1 MAANILTIG
10 SKFNP
15 LSFDEMAKP
24 LIMYKQEADKLEEE
38 MNKYEEQGD
47 VIGSLINPTSD
58 IEANKLYTTFKNNAI
73 SATNDFY
80 NNGLNSN
87 TRKNLLNLKRNYAEN
102 MTKIQAAYAAREA
115 ERKLQTEM
123 RAKDPT
129 MMFSRNAN
137 YESLDSYLTGKQPT
151 SIPVSGD
158 YLYQQGLRAGAAASS
173 RQDISVEAKKELGN
187 TYWRLKTEQGFT
199 DTEAL
204 DYMEKHPMFGT
215 IISTIKAGSNIDKL
229 SPADQEIAS
238 KSIINGF
245 LTGMTDKQDI
255 DFKPVVNVKVNTGT
269 TGTTRSGDS
278 TANFNRFERVSLPLN
293 ANNASTR
300 ELKGKISD
308 AEFAQTLEDVN
319 GIIESPETILQKK
332 ENAKEIEN
340 LRKIE
345 EEWGG
350 IPTLAST
357 DSRWSRGGNP
367 AKLLDS
373 NGNEIP
379 LEDIMGEKFTELS
392 DYGKKVMIGN
402 KTKELLK
409 AAQEYDRLNKKIK
422 TFTKESKRIE
432 ELQDKY
438 GNLIP
443 NDPIESIKTGTQIA
457 QNQSIQDND
466 VITFNTT
473 SESERNNILSN
484 ITNKLRL
491 LTDNDISIDKATGGI
506 FKYNSK
512 NEEYEPIT
520 EDDYNT
526 YLADKDGNIDLSNFT
541 LGFNFKALR
550 NGNGIILTKNDGKE
564 KVSFTWKGTNESNFS
579 RELEI
584 SDKFTR
590 SFDNDTKPINI
601 NDLNNEDLVS
611 VLYSGIPESIKSTG
625 KSLGNGLYGYT
636 FRTNDNDIIKVV
648 YKPSNNEI
656 VQISSMYEEANGNP
670 YSSTLRTSTLM
681 MSALNLLESVTG
693 SISKQK

>member
-1 MAANILTIG
+1 MAANVLTIG

-102 MTKIQAAYAAREA
+102 MTKIQAAYSAREA

-158 YLYQQGLRAGAAASS
+158 YLYQLGLRAGASASS
-173 RQDISVEAKKELGN
+173 RQDISVEAKKALGN
-187 TYWRLKTEQGFT
+187 TYWQLKTDEGFT

-204 DYMEKHPMFGT
+204 NYMENHPMFGT

-255 DFKPVVNVKVNTGT
+255 DFKPVINVKVN

-278 TANFNRFERVSLPLN
+278 TTNFNRFERVSLPSDVD
-293 ANNASTR
+293 NASTR
-300 ELKGKISD
+300 ELKEKISD
-308 AEFAQTLEDVN
+308 VDFAQTLEDVN

-332 ENAKEIEN
+332 ENAEEIEK

-350 IPTLAST
+350 IPTLASA
-357 DSRWSRGGNP
+357 DSRWSRSGSP

-432 ELQDKY
+432 ELQDEY
-438 GNLIP
+438 GTLIP
-443 NDPIESIKTGTQIA
+443 DDPIESIKIGTQIA
-457 QNQSIQDND
+457 QNQSIKDND
-466 VITFNTT
+466 IIVFNTT

-491 LTDNDISIDKATGGI
+491 LTDNDISIEKATGGI

-526 YLADKDGNIDLSNFT
+526 YLAGKDGNIDLSNFT

-550 NGNGIILTKNDGKE
+550 NGNGITLTKNKGKE
-564 KVSFTWKGTNESNFS
+564 NVSFTWKGTNESNFS

-590 SFDNDTKPINI
+590 SFDNGTKPINI

-611 VLYSGIPESIKSTG
+611 VLRSGIPESIKSTG

-636 FRTNDNDIIKVV
+636 LRTNDNDIIKVV
-648 YKPSNNEI
+648 YKPSNNKI

-681 MSALNLLESVTG
+681 VSALNLLESVTG

>member
-1 MAANILTIG
+1 MAANVLTIG

-38 MNKYEEQGD
+38 INKYEEQGD

-129 MMFSRNAN
+129 VMFSRNAN
-137 YESLDSYLTGKQPT
+137 YESLDSYLTGNQPT

-173 RQDISVEAKKELGN
+173 RQDISVEAKKALGN
-187 TYWRLKTEQGFT
+187 TYWQLKTEQGFT

-204 DYMEKHPMFGT
+204 NYMEKHPMFGT

-269 TGTTRSGDS
+269 TGSGNSTT
-278 TANFNRFERVSLPLN
+278 NFNRFERVSLPSN
-293 ANNASTR
+293 VNNASTR

-308 AEFAQTLEDVN
+308 AEFARNLTYVN
-319 GIIESPETILQKK
+319 GIIESPETQVQKGENVEILKQLQ
-332 ENAKEIEN
+332 EIEN
-340 LRKIE
+340 
-345 EEWGG
+345 EWGG
-350 IPTLAST
+350 IPTLTSSDGMAPS
-357 DSRWSRGGNP
+357 S
-367 AKLLDS
+367 AKLIDRE
-373 NGNEIP
+373 GNEIP
-379 LEDIMGEKFTELS
+379 LESLLDESQKNLS
-392 DYGKKVMIGN
+392 DSQKKKLIRS
-402 KTKELLK
+402 KTRELV
-409 AAQEYDRLNKKIK
+409 AAAHKYNRLSPKIK
-422 TFTKESKRIE
+422 AFSRESQRITD
-432 ELQDKY
+432 LQDKY
-438 GNLIP
+438 GTLIP
-443 NDPIESIKTGTQIA
+443 DDPIEGIKIGTQIA
-457 QNQSIQDND
+457 QNQSILDND

-491 LTDNDISIDKATGGI
+491 LTNNDVSIDKATGGI

-512 NEEYEPIT
+512 NGEYEPIT
-520 EDDYNT
+520 EDDYST

-564 KVSFTWKGTNESNFS
+564 NVSFTWKGTNESNFS

-636 FRTNDNDIIKVV
+636 LRTNDNDIIKVV
-648 YKPSNNEI
+648 YKPSTNEI
-656 VQISSMYEEANGNP
+656 VQMSSMYDEASGQAH
-670 YSSTLRTSTLM
+670 SSTLRSSTLM

>member
-1 MAANILTIG
+1 MAANVLTIG

-47 VIGSLINPTSD
+47 VIGSLINPASD

-187 TYWRLKTEQGFT
+187 TYWRLKTEEGFT

-204 DYMEKHPMFGT
+204 DYMENHPMFGT

-255 DFKPVVNVKVNTGT
+255 DFKPVINVKVNTGT
-269 TGTTRSGDS
+269 TGSGNPTT
-278 TANFNRFERVSLPLN
+278 NFNRFERVSLPSN
-293 ANNASTR
+293 VNNASTR

-308 AEFAQTLEDVN
+308 AEFARNLTYVN
-319 GIIESPETILQKK
+319 GIIESPETQVQKGENVEILKQLQ
-332 ENAKEIEN
+332 EIEN
-340 LRKIE
+340 
-345 EEWGG
+345 EWGG
-350 IPTLAST
+350 IPTLTSSDGMAPS
-357 DSRWSRGGNP
+357 S
-367 AKLLDS
+367 AKLIDRE
-373 NGNEIP
+373 GNEIP
-379 LEDIMGEKFTELS
+379 LESLLDESQKNLS
-392 DYGKKVMIGN
+392 DSQKKKLIRS
-402 KTKELLK
+402 KTRELV
-409 AAQEYDRLNKKIK
+409 AAAHKYNRLSPKIK
-422 TFTKESKRIE
+422 AFSRESQRIT

-438 GNLIP
+438 GALIP
-443 NDPIESIKTGTQIA
+443 DDPIESIKIGTQIA

-484 ITNKLRL
+484 LTNKLRL
-491 LTDNDISIDKATGGI
+491 LTDNDISIEKATGGI

-564 KVSFTWKGTNESNFS
+564 NVSFTWKGTNESNFS

-611 VLYSGIPESIKSTG
+611 VLRSGIPESIKSTG

-636 FRTNDNDIIKVV
+636 LRTNDNDIIKVV

>member
-1 MAANILTIG
+1 MAANVLTIG

-187 TYWRLKTEQGFT
+187 TYWRLKTEEGFT

-204 DYMEKHPMFGT
+204 DYMENHPMFGT

-255 DFKPVVNVKVNTGT
+255 DFKPVINVKVNTGT
-269 TGTTRSGDS
+269 TGSGNPTT
-278 TANFNRFERVSLPLN
+278 NFNRFERVSLPSN
-293 ANNASTR
+293 VNNASTR
-300 ELKGKISD
+300 ELKEKISD
-308 AEFAQTLEDVN
+308 VEFAQTLEDVN

-332 ENAKEIEN
+332 ENTEEIER

-350 IPTLAST
+350 IPTLASA
-357 DSRWSRGGNP
+357 DSRWSRSGSP

-379 LEDIMGEKFTELS
+379 LEDIMGEKFMELS

-422 TFTKESKRIE
+422 SFTKESKRIE

-438 GNLIP
+438 GTLIP
-443 NDPIESIKTGTQIA
+443 DDPIESIKTGTQIA

-484 ITNKLRL
+484 LTNKLRL
-491 LTDNDISIDKATGGI
+491 LTDNDISIEKATGGI

-564 KVSFTWKGTNESNFS
+564 NVSFTWKGTNESNFS

-611 VLYSGIPESIKSTG
+611 VLRSGIPESIKSTG

-636 FRTNDNDIIKVV
+636 LRTNDNDIIKVV

>member
-1 MAANILTIG
+1 MAANVLTIG

-38 MNKYEEQGD
+38 INKYEEQGD
-47 VIGSLINPTSD
+47 VIGSLINPISD

-102 MTKIQAAYAAREA
+102 MTKIQAAYSAREA

-129 MMFSRNAN
+129 VMFSRNAN

-173 RQDISVEAKKELGN
+173 RQDISVEAKKALGN
-187 TYWRLKTEQGFT
+187 TYWQLKTEQGFT

-204 DYMEKHPMFGT
+204 NYMEKDPMFGT

-278 TANFNRFERVSLPLN
+278 TTNFNRFERVSLPSDV
-293 ANNASTR
+293 NNASTR

-308 AEFAQTLEDVN
+308 VDFAQTLEDVN

-332 ENAKEIEN
+332 ENAEDIER

-350 IPTLAST
+350 IPTLASNDPKWNRS
-357 DSRWSRGGNP
+357 DSP

-438 GNLIP
+438 GTLIP
-443 NDPIESIKTGTQIA
+443 DDPIESIKIGTQIA
-457 QNQSIQDND
+457 QNQSILDND

-484 ITNKLRL
+484 LTNKLRL
-491 LTDNDISIDKATGGI
+491 LTDNDVSIDKATGGI

-512 NEEYEPIT
+512 NGKYEPIT

-550 NGNGIILTKNDGKE
+550 NGNGITLTKNDGIE
-564 KVSFTWKGTNESNFS
+564 NVSFTWKGTNESNFS

-601 NDLNNEDLVS
+601 NDLSNEDLVS

-636 FRTNDNDIIKVV
+636 LRTNDNDIIKVV

-656 VQISSMYEEANGNP
+656 VQISSMYEEAKGKP

>member
-1 MAANILTIG
+1 MAANVLTIG

-129 MMFSRNAN
+129 VMFSRNAN

-173 RQDISVEAKKELGN
+173 RQDISVEAKKALGN
-187 TYWRLKTEQGFT
+187 TYWQLKTEEGFT

-204 DYMEKHPMFGT
+204 NYMENDPMFGT

-255 DFKPVVNVKVNTGT
+255 DFKPVVNVNVNTGKS
-269 TGTTRSGDS
+269 GSGDS
-278 TANFNRFERVSLPLN
+278 TPIFNRFERVLLPSN
-293 ANNASTR
+293 VNNASTR

-308 AEFAQTLEDVN
+308 VEFAQTLEDVN

-332 ENAKEIEN
+332 ENAEEIEK

-350 IPTLAST
+350 IPTLESA
-357 DSRWSRGGNP
+357 DPRWSRSGSP
-367 AKLLDS
+367 VKLLDS

-402 KTKELLK
+402 KAKELLK

-443 NDPIESIKTGTQIA
+443 DDSIQSIKIGTQIA

-491 LTDNDISIDKATGGI
+491 LTNNDVSIEKATGGI

-512 NEEYEPIT
+512 NGEYEPIT

-564 KVSFTWKGTNESNFS
+564 NVSFTWKGTNESNFS

-590 SFDNDTKPINI
+590 SFDNGTKPINI

-636 FRTNDNDIIKVV
+636 LRTNDNDIIKVV

>member
-1 MAANILTIG
+1 MAANVLTIG

-173 RQDISVEAKKELGN
+173 RQDISVEAKKALGN
-187 TYWRLKTEQGFT
+187 TYWQLKTEQGFT

-204 DYMEKHPMFGT
+204 NYMEKHPMFGT

-229 SPADQEIAS
+229 SPVDQEIAS

-269 TGTTRSGDS
+269 TRSGDS
-278 TANFNRFERVSLPLN
+278 TTNFNRFERVSLPSDV
-293 ANNASTR
+293 NNASTR

-308 AEFAQTLEDVN
+308 VDFAQTLEDVN

-332 ENAKEIEN
+332 ENAEEIEN

-350 IPTLAST
+350 IPTLASA
-357 DSRWSRGGNP
+357 DSRWSKSGNP

-402 KTKELLK
+402 KAKELLK

-438 GNLIP
+438 SALIP
-443 NDPIESIKTGTQIA
+443 DDPIESIKIGTQIE

-491 LTDNDISIDKATGGI
+491 LTNNDTSIDKATGGI

-512 NEEYEPIT
+512 NGKYEPIT
-520 EDDYNT
+520 DDDYST

-564 KVSFTWKGTNESNFS
+564 NVSFTWKGTNESNFS

-636 FRTNDNDIIKVV
+636 LRTNDNDIIKVV

>member
-1 MAANILTIG
+1 MAANVLTIG

-15 LSFDEMAKP
+15 LSFDEIAKP

-47 VIGSLINPTSD
+47 AIGSLINPTSD

-102 MTKIQAAYAAREA
+102 MTKIQAAYSAREA

-187 TYWRLKTEQGFT
+187 TYWQLKTEQGFT

-204 DYMEKHPMFGT
+204 NYMEKHPMFGT

-229 SPADQEIAS
+229 SPVDQEIAS

-278 TANFNRFERVSLPLN
+278 TTNFNRFERVSLPSN
-293 ANNASTR
+293 VDNASTR
-300 ELKGKISD
+300 ELKEKVSD
-308 AEFAQTLEDVN
+308 AEFARNLTYVN
-319 GIIESPETILQKK
+319 GIIESPETQVQKGENVEILKQLQ
-332 ENAKEIEN
+332 EIEN
-340 LRKIE
+340 
-345 EEWGG
+345 EWGG
-350 IPTLAST
+350 IPTLTSSDGMAPQS
-357 DSRWSRGGNP
+357 
-367 AKLLDS
+367 AKLIDRE
-373 NGNEIP
+373 GNEIP
-379 LEDIMGEKFTELS
+379 LESLLDESQKNLS
-392 DYGKKVMIGN
+392 DSQKKKLIKS
-402 KTKELLK
+402 KTRELV
-409 AAQEYDRLNKKIK
+409 AAAHKYNRLSPKIK
-422 TFTKESKRIE
+422 AFSRESQRIT

-438 GNLIP
+438 GALIP
-443 NDPIESIKTGTQIA
+443 DDPIESIKIGTQIA

-491 LTDNDISIDKATGGI
+491 LTNNDISIDKATGGI

-564 KVSFTWKGTNESNFS
+564 NVSFTWKGTNESNFS

-636 FRTNDNDIIKVV
+636 LRTNDNDIIKVV

>member
-1 MAANILTIG
+1 MAANVLTIG

-15 LSFDEMAKP
+15 LSFDEIAKP

-47 VIGSLINPTSD
+47 AIGSLINPTSD

-102 MTKIQAAYAAREA
+102 MTKIQAAYSAREA

-129 MMFSRNAN
+129 IMFSRNAN

-158 YLYQQGLRAGAAASS
+158 YLYQQGLRAGASASS
-173 RQDISVEAKKELGN
+173 RQDISVEAKKALGN
-187 TYWRLKTEQGFT
+187 TYWQLKTDQGFT

-269 TGTTRSGDS
+269 TGSGNS
-278 TANFNRFERVSLPLN
+278 TANFNRFERVSLPSN
-293 ANNASTR
+293 INNASTR

-308 AEFAQTLEDVN
+308 AEFARNLTYVN
-319 GIIESPETILQKK
+319 GIIESPETQVQKGENVEILKQLQ
-332 ENAKEIEN
+332 EIEN
-340 LRKIE
+340 
-345 EEWGG
+345 EWGG
-350 IPTLAST
+350 IPTLTSSDGMAPS
-357 DSRWSRGGNP
+357 S
-367 AKLLDS
+367 AKLIDRE
-373 NGNEIP
+373 GNEIP
-379 LEDIMGEKFTELS
+379 LESLLDESQRNLS
-392 DYGKKVMIGN
+392 DSQKKKLIRS
-402 KTKELLK
+402 KTRELV
-409 AAQEYDRLNKKIK
+409 AAAHKYNRLSPKIK
-422 TFTKESKRIE
+422 AFSRESQRII

-438 GNLIP
+438 GTLIP
-443 NDPIESIKTGTQIA
+443 DDPIESIKIGTQIA

-491 LTDNDISIDKATGGI
+491 LTNNDISIDKATGGI

-564 KVSFTWKGTNESNFS
+564 NVSFTWKGTNESNFS

-636 FRTNDNDIIKVV
+636 LRTNDNDIIKVV

>member
-1 MAANILTIG
+1 MAANVLTIG

-15 LSFDEMAKP
+15 LSFDEIAKP

-173 RQDISVEAKKELGN
+173 RQDISVEAKKALGN
-187 TYWRLKTEQGFT
+187 TYWQLKTEQGFT

-255 DFKPVVNVKVNTGT
+255 DFKPVINVKVNTGT
-269 TGTTRSGDS
+269 TGSGDS
-278 TANFNRFERVSLPLN
+278 TTNFNRFERVSLPSDVD
-293 ANNASTR
+293 NASTK
-300 ELKGKISD
+300 ELKEEVSD
-308 AEFAQTLEDVN
+308 VEFAQTLEDVN

-357 DSRWSRGGNP
+357 DSRWKRGDNP

-443 NDPIESIKTGTQIA
+443 NDPIKSIKTGTQIA

-484 ITNKLRL
+484 IKNKLRL

-526 YLADKDGNIDLSNFT
+526 YLAGKDGKIDLSNFT

-550 NGNGIILTKNDGKE
+550 NGNGITLTTNDGKE
-564 KVSFTWKGTNESNFS
+564 NVSFTWKGTNESNFS

-611 VLYSGIPESIKSTG
+611 VLRSGIPESIKSTG

-636 FRTNDNDIIKVV
+636 LRTNDNDIIKVV

-693 SISKQK
+693 SISK

>member
-1 MAANILTIG
+1 MAANVLTIG

-129 MMFSRNAN
+129 IMFSRNAN

-151 SIPVSGD
+151 SVPVSGD
-158 YLYQQGLRAGAAASS
+158 YLYQQGLRAGASASS
-173 RQDISVEAKKELGN
+173 RQDISVEAKKALGN
-187 TYWRLKTEQGFT
+187 TYWQLKTEEGFT

-204 DYMEKHPMFGT
+204 NYMENDPMFGT

-269 TGTTRSGDS
+269 TGSGDPTS
-278 TANFNRFERVSLPLN
+278 IFNRFERVSLPSDVDD
-293 ANNASTR
+293 ASTR
-300 ELKGKISD
+300 ELKEKISD
-308 AEFAQTLEDVN
+308 VEFAETLEDVN
-319 GIIESPETILQKK
+319 GVIESPETILQKK
-332 ENAKEIEN
+332 ENAREIEN

-350 IPTLAST
+350 IPTLVST
-357 DSRWSRGGNP
+357 DSRWSRNGSP

-379 LEDIMGEKFTELS
+379 LEDIMGEKFTKLS

-409 AAQEYDRLNKKIK
+409 AAQEYDRLNRKIK

-432 ELQDKY
+432 SLQDKY
-438 GNLIP
+438 GTLIP
-443 NDPIESIKTGTQIA
+443 DNPIESIKTGTQIA
-457 QNQSIQDND
+457 QNQSVKDND

-491 LTDNDISIDKATGGI
+491 LTDNDVSIDKATGGI

-512 NEEYEPIT
+512 NGEYEPIT

-564 KVSFTWKGTNESNFS
+564 NVSFTWKGTNESNFS

-601 NDLNNEDLVS
+601 NDLSNEDLVS
-611 VLYSGIPESIKSTG
+611 VLRSGIPESIKSTG

-636 FRTNDNDIIKVV
+636 LRTNDNDIIKVV

-656 VQISSMYEEANGNP
+656 VQISSMYEEANGQP

>member
-1 MAANILTIG
+1 MAANVLTIG

-38 MNKYEEQGD
+38 INKYEEQGD

-102 MTKIQAAYAAREA
+102 MTKIQAAYSAREA

-129 MMFSRNAN
+129 VMFSRNAN

-158 YLYQQGLRAGAAASS
+158 YLYQQGLRAGATASS
-173 RQDISVEAKKELGN
+173 RQDISVEAKKALGN
-187 TYWRLKTEQGFT
+187 TYWQLKTDQGFT

-204 DYMEKHPMFGT
+204 NYMENDPMFGT

-245 LTGMTDKQDI
+245 LTGMTNKQDI
-255 DFKPVVNVKVNTGT
+255 DFKPVINVKVNTGT
-269 TGTTRSGDS
+269 TGSGDP
-278 TANFNRFERVSLPLN
+278 TTNFNRFERVSLPSDVN
-293 ANNASTR
+293 DASTR

-308 AEFAQTLEDVN
+308 VEFAQTLEDVN

-332 ENAKEIEN
+332 ENAEEIEK

-350 IPTLAST
+350 IPTLASNDPKWNRS
-357 DSRWSRGGNP
+357 DSP

-379 LEDIMGEKFTELS
+379 LEDIIGEKFTELS

-438 GNLIP
+438 GTLIP
-443 NDPIESIKTGTQIA
+443 DDPIQSIKIGTQIA
-457 QNQSIQDND
+457 QNQSILDND

-484 ITNKLRL
+484 LTNKLRL
-491 LTDNDISIDKATGGI
+491 LTDNDVSIDKATGGI

-512 NEEYEPIT
+512 NGKYEPIT

-550 NGNGIILTKNDGKE
+550 NGNGIILTKNDGIE
-564 KVSFTWKGTNESNFS
+564 NVSFTWKGTNESNFS

-584 SDKFTR
+584 SDKFTM

-601 NDLNNEDLVS
+601 NDLSNEDLVS
-611 VLYSGIPESIKSTG
+611 VLRSGIPESIKSTG

-636 FRTNDNDIIKVV
+636 LRTNDNDIINVV

-656 VQISSMYEEANGNP
+656 VQISSMYDEASGQAH
-670 YSSTLRTSTLM
+670 SSTLRSSTLM

>member
-1 MAANILTIG
+1 MAANVLTIG

-38 MNKYEEQGD
+38 INKYEEQGD

-102 MTKIQAAYAAREA
+102 MTKIQAAYSAREA

-129 MMFSRNAN
+129 VMFSRNAN

-173 RQDISVEAKKELGN
+173 RQDISVEAKKALGN
-187 TYWRLKTEQGFT
+187 TYWQLKTDQGFT

-204 DYMEKHPMFGT
+204 NYMENDPMFGT

-245 LTGMTDKQDI
+245 LTGMTNKQDI
-255 DFKPVVNVKVNTGT
+255 DFKPVINVKVNTGT
-269 TGTTRSGDS
+269 TGKTGSGD
-278 TANFNRFERVSLPLN
+278 FNRFERVSLPSDVN
-293 ANNASTR
+293 DASTR

-308 AEFAQTLEDVN
+308 VEFAQTLEDVN

-332 ENAKEIEN
+332 ENAEEIER

-350 IPTLAST
+350 IPTLASNDPKWNRS
-357 DSRWSRGGNP
+357 DSP

-443 NDPIESIKTGTQIA
+443 DDPIKGIKIGTQIA
-457 QNQSIQDND
+457 QNQSILDND

-484 ITNKLRL
+484 LTNKLRL
-491 LTDNDISIDKATGGI
+491 LTDNDVSIDKATGGI

-512 NEEYEPIT
+512 NGKYEPIT

-550 NGNGIILTKNDGKE
+550 NGNGIILTKNDGIE
-564 KVSFTWKGTNESNFS
+564 NVSFTWKGTNESNFS

-584 SDKFTR
+584 SDKFTM

-601 NDLNNEDLVS
+601 NDLSNEDLVS
-611 VLYSGIPESIKSTG
+611 VLRSGIPESIKSTG

-636 FRTNDNDIIKVV
+636 LRTNDNDIIKVV

-656 VQISSMYEEANGNP
+656 IQISSMYEEAKGQP

>member
-1 MAANILTIG
+1 MAANVLTIG

-269 TGTTRSGDS
+269 TGSGNPTT
-278 TANFNRFERVSLPLN
+278 NFNRFERVSLPSN
-293 ANNASTR
+293 VNNASTR

-308 AEFAQTLEDVN
+308 VEFAQTLEDVN

-491 LTDNDISIDKATGGI
+491 LTNNDISIEKATGGI

-512 NEEYEPIT
+512 NGEYEPIT

-550 NGNGIILTKNDGKE
+550 NGNGIILTKNNGKE
-564 KVSFTWKGTNESNFS
+564 SVSFTWKGTNESNFS

-636 FRTNDNDIIKVV
+636 LRTNDNDIIKVV

>member
-1 MAANILTIG
+1 MAANVLTIG

-173 RQDISVEAKKELGN
+173 RQDISVEAKKALGN
-187 TYWRLKTEQGFT
+187 TYWQLKTEQGFT

-204 DYMEKHPMFGT
+204 NYMEKHPMFGT

-229 SPADQEIAS
+229 SPVDQEIAS

-269 TGTTRSGDS
+269 TGSSNSTT
-278 TANFNRFERVSLPLN
+278 NFNRFERVSLPSDV
-293 ANNASTR
+293 NNASTR

-308 AEFAQTLEDVN
+308 VDFAQTLEDVN

-332 ENAKEIEN
+332 ENAEEIEN

-350 IPTLAST
+350 IPTLASA
-357 DSRWSRGGNP
+357 DSRWSKSGNP

-402 KTKELLK
+402 KAKELLK

-438 GNLIP
+438 SALIP
-443 NDPIESIKTGTQIA
+443 DDPIESIKIGTQIE

-491 LTDNDISIDKATGGI
+491 LTDNDTSIEKATGGI

-512 NEEYEPIT
+512 NGKYEPIT
-520 EDDYNT
+520 DDDYST

-564 KVSFTWKGTNESNFS
+564 NVSFTWKGTNESNFS

-590 SFDNDTKPINI
+590 SFDNGTKPINI

-611 VLYSGIPESIKSTG
+611 VLYSGIPDSIKSTG

-636 FRTNDNDIIKVV
+636 LRTNDNDIIKVV

>member
-1 MAANILTIG
+1 MAANVLTIG

-38 MNKYEEQGD
+38 INKYEEQGD

-129 MMFSRNAN
+129 VMFSRNAN

-173 RQDISVEAKKELGN
+173 RQDISVEAKKALGN
-187 TYWRLKTEQGFT
+187 TYWQLKTEEGFT

-204 DYMEKHPMFGT
+204 NYMENDPMFGT

-255 DFKPVVNVKVNTGT
+255 NFKPVVNVNVNTGKS
-269 TGTTRSGDS
+269 GSGDS
-278 TANFNRFERVSLPLN
+278 TPIFNRFERVLLPSN
-293 ANNASTR
+293 VNNASTR
-300 ELKGKISD
+300 ELKEKISD
-308 AEFAQTLEDVN
+308 AEFAETLEDVN

-332 ENAKEIEN
+332 ENAEEIEK

-350 IPTLAST
+350 IPTLASN
-357 DSRWSRGGNP
+357 DPKWNRSGSP

-438 GNLIP
+438 GTLIP

-491 LTDNDISIDKATGGI
+491 LTNNDVSIDKATGGI

-512 NEEYEPIT
+512 NGKYEPIT
-520 EDDYNT
+520 EDDYST

-564 KVSFTWKGTNESNFS
+564 NVSFTWKGTNESNFS

-601 NDLNNEDLVS
+601 NDLSNEDLVS

-636 FRTNDNDIIKVV
+636 LRTNDNDIIKVV

>member
-1 MAANILTIG
+1 MAANVLTIG

-38 MNKYEEQGD
+38 INKYEEQGD

-129 MMFSRNAN
+129 VMFSRNAN

-173 RQDISVEAKKELGN
+173 RQDISVEAKKALGN
-187 TYWRLKTEQGFT
+187 TYWQLKTEEGFT

-204 DYMEKHPMFGT
+204 NYMENDPMFGT

-255 DFKPVVNVKVNTGT
+255 DFKPVVNVNVNTGKS
-269 TGTTRSGDS
+269 GSGDS
-278 TANFNRFERVSLPLN
+278 TSIFNRFERVLLPSN
-293 ANNASTR
+293 VNNASTR
-300 ELKGKISD
+300 ELKEKISD
-308 AEFAQTLEDVN
+308 AEFAETLEDVN

-332 ENAKEIEN
+332 ENAEEIEK

-350 IPTLAST
+350 IPTLVST
-357 DSRWSRGGNP
+357 DSRWSRSDSP

-402 KTKELLK
+402 KAKELLK

-432 ELQDKY
+432 SLQNKY
-438 GNLIP
+438 GTLIP
-443 NDPIESIKTGTQIA
+443 DDPIESIKIGTQIA

-491 LTDNDISIDKATGGI
+491 LTNNDVSIDKATGGI

-512 NEEYEPIT
+512 NGEYEPIT
-520 EDDYNT
+520 EDDYST

-564 KVSFTWKGTNESNFS
+564 NVSFTWKGTNESNFS

-601 NDLNNEDLVS
+601 NDLSNEDLVS

-636 FRTNDNDIIKVV
+636 LRTNDNDIIKVV

-656 VQISSMYEEANGNP
+656 VQISSMYEEANGQP

>member
-1 MAANILTIG
+1 MAANVLTIG

-24 LIMYKQEADKLEEE
+24 LIMYKQEADKLGEEI
-38 MNKYEEQGD
+38 NKYEEQGD

-102 MTKIQAAYAAREA
+102 MTKIQAAYSAREA

-129 MMFSRNAN
+129 VMFSRNAD

-173 RQDISVEAKKELGN
+173 RQDISVEAKKALGN
-187 TYWRLKTEQGFT
+187 TYWQLKTEQGFT

-204 DYMEKHPMFGT
+204 NYMEKHPMFGT

-269 TGTTRSGDS
+269 TGSGDF
-278 TANFNRFERVSLPLN
+278 TTNFNRFERVSLPSDV
-293 ANNASTR
+293 NNASTR

-308 AEFAQTLEDVN
+308 AKFARNLTYVN
-319 GIIESPETILQKK
+319 GIIESPETQVQKGENVEILKQLQ
-332 ENAKEIEN
+332 EIEN
-340 LRKIE
+340 
-345 EEWGG
+345 EWGG
-350 IPTLAST
+350 IPTLTSS
-357 DSRWSRGGNP
+357 DGMSPSS
-367 AKLLDS
+367 AKLIDRE
-373 NGNEIP
+373 GNEIP
-379 LEDIMGEKFTELS
+379 LESLLDESQKNLS
-392 DYGKKVMIGN
+392 DSQKKKLIRS
-402 KTKELLK
+402 KTRELV
-409 AAQEYDRLNKKIK
+409 AAAHKYNRLSPKIK
-422 TFTKESKRIE
+422 AFSRESQRITD
-432 ELQDKY
+432 LQDKY
-438 GNLIP
+438 GTLIP
-443 NDPIESIKTGTQIA
+443 DDPIEGIKIGTQIA
-457 QNQSIQDND
+457 QNQSTLDND

-491 LTDNDISIDKATGGI
+491 LTNNDVSIDKATGGI

-512 NEEYEPIT
+512 NGKYEPIT
-520 EDDYNT
+520 EDDYST

-564 KVSFTWKGTNESNFS
+564 NVSFTWKGTNESNFS

-601 NDLNNEDLVS
+601 NDLSNEDLVS

-636 FRTNDNDIIKVV
+636 LRTNDNDIIKVV

-656 VQISSMYEEANGNP
+656 VQISSMYEEAKGQP

>member
-1 MAANILTIG
+1 MAANVLTIG

-38 MNKYEEQGD
+38 INKYEEQGD

-102 MTKIQAAYAAREA
+102 MTKIQAAYSAREA

-129 MMFSRNAN
+129 VMFSRNAN
-137 YESLDSYLTGKQPT
+137 YESLDSYLTGNQPT

-173 RQDISVEAKKELGN
+173 RQDISVEAKKALGN
-187 TYWRLKTEQGFT
+187 TYWQLKTEQGFT

-204 DYMEKHPMFGT
+204 NYMEKHPMFGT

-255 DFKPVVNVKVNTGT
+255 DFKPVVNIKVNTGT
-269 TGTTRSGDS
+269 TGSGNSTT
-278 TANFNRFERVSLPLN
+278 NFNRFERVSLPSDV
-293 ANNASTR
+293 NNASTR

-308 AEFAQTLEDVN
+308 AEFARNLTYVN
-319 GIIESPETILQKK
+319 GIIESPETQVQKGENVEILKQLQ
-332 ENAKEIEN
+332 EIEN
-340 LRKIE
+340 
-345 EEWGG
+345 EWGG
-350 IPTLAST
+350 IPTLTSSDGMAPS
-357 DSRWSRGGNP
+357 S
-367 AKLLDS
+367 AKLIDRE
-373 NGNEIP
+373 GNEIP
-379 LEDIMGEKFTELS
+379 LESLLDESQKNLS
-392 DYGKKVMIGN
+392 DSQKKKLIRS
-402 KTKELLK
+402 KTRELV
-409 AAQEYDRLNKKIK
+409 AAAHKYNRLSPKIK
-422 TFTKESKRIE
+422 AFSRESQRITD
-432 ELQDKY
+432 LQDKY
-438 GNLIP
+438 GTLIP
-443 NDPIESIKTGTQIA
+443 DDPIEGIKIGTQIA
-457 QNQSIQDND
+457 QNQSIKDND

-491 LTDNDISIDKATGGI
+491 LTNNDVSIDKATGGI

-512 NEEYEPIT
+512 NGEYEPIT
-520 EDDYNT
+520 EDDYST

-564 KVSFTWKGTNESNFS
+564 NVSFTWKGTNESNFS

-636 FRTNDNDIIKVV
+636 LRTNDNDIIKVV

>member
-1 MAANILTIG
+1 MAANVLTIG

-123 RAKDPT
+123 RTKDPT
-129 MMFSRNAN
+129 VMFSRNAN

-173 RQDISVEAKKELGN
+173 RQDISVEAKKALGN
-187 TYWRLKTEQGFT
+187 TYWQLKTEQGFT

-204 DYMEKHPMFGT
+204 NYMEKHPMFGT
-215 IISTIKAGSNIDKL
+215 IISTIKSGSNIDKL

-269 TGTTRSGDS
+269 TGSGNPTT
-278 TANFNRFERVSLPLN
+278 NFNRFERVSLPSN

-300 ELKGKISD
+300 ELKEKISD
-308 AEFAQTLEDVN
+308 VDFAQTLEDVN

-350 IPTLAST
+350 IPTLVSA
-357 DSRWSRGGNP
+357 DSRWSRSGSP

-443 NDPIESIKTGTQIA
+443 NDPIESIKIGTQIA

-491 LTDNDISIDKATGGI
+491 LTNNDISIEKATGGI

-564 KVSFTWKGTNESNFS
+564 NVSFTWKGTNESNFS

-590 SFDNDTKPINI
+590 SFDNGTKPINI

-636 FRTNDNDIIKVV
+636 LRTNDNDIIKVV

>member
-1 MAANILTIG
+1 MAANVLTIG

-38 MNKYEEQGD
+38 INKYEEQGD

-129 MMFSRNAN
+129 VMFSRNAN

-173 RQDISVEAKKELGN
+173 RQDISVEAKKALGN
-187 TYWRLKTEQGFT
+187 TYWQLKTEQGFT

-215 IISTIKAGSNIDKL
+215 ILSTIKAGSNIDKL

-255 DFKPVVNVKVNTGT
+255 DFKPVVNVKVNTRT
-269 TGTTRSGDS
+269 TGKTGSGDS
-278 TANFNRFERVSLPLN
+278 TPIFNRFERVLLPSN
-293 ANNASTR
+293 VNNASTR

-308 AEFAQTLEDVN
+308 VDFAQTLEDVN

-332 ENAKEIEN
+332 ENAEEIEK

-350 IPTLAST
+350 IPTLEST
-357 DSRWSRGGNP
+357 DSRWSRSGSP

-402 KTKELLK
+402 KAKELLK

-457 QNQSIQDND
+457 QNQSILDND

-491 LTDNDISIDKATGGI
+491 LTNNDISIDKATGGI

-512 NEEYEPIT
+512 NGKYEPIT
-520 EDDYNT
+520 EDDYST

-564 KVSFTWKGTNESNFS
+564 NVSFTWKGTNESNFS

-636 FRTNDNDIIKVV
+636 LRTNDNDIIKVV

-656 VQISSMYEEANGNP
+656 VQISSMYDEANGKP

>member
-1 MAANILTIG
+1 MAANVLTIG

-102 MTKIQAAYAAREA
+102 MTKIQAAYSAREA

-129 MMFSRNAN
+129 VMFSRNAN
-137 YESLDSYLTGKQPT
+137 YESLDSYLTGNQPT

-173 RQDISVEAKKELGN
+173 RQDISVEAKKALGN
-187 TYWRLKTEQGFT
+187 TYWQLKTEQGFT

-204 DYMEKHPMFGT
+204 NYMEKHPMFGT

-269 TGTTRSGDS
+269 TGSGNSTT
-278 TANFNRFERVSLPLN
+278 NFNRFERVSLPSDV
-293 ANNASTR
+293 NNASTR

-308 AEFAQTLEDVN
+308 AEFARNLTYVN
-319 GIIESPETILQKK
+319 GIIESPETQAQKGENVEILKQLQ
-332 ENAKEIEN
+332 EIEN
-340 LRKIE
+340 
-345 EEWGG
+345 EWGG
-350 IPTLAST
+350 IPTLTSSDGMAPS
-357 DSRWSRGGNP
+357 S
-367 AKLLDS
+367 AKLIDRE
-373 NGNEIP
+373 GNEIP
-379 LEDIMGEKFTELS
+379 LESLLDESQKNLS
-392 DYGKKVMIGN
+392 DSQKKKLIRS
-402 KTKELLK
+402 KTRELV
-409 AAQEYDRLNKKIK
+409 AAAHKYNRLSPKIK
-422 TFTKESKRIE
+422 AFSRESQRITD
-432 ELQDKY
+432 LQDKY
-438 GNLIP
+438 GTLIP
-443 NDPIESIKTGTQIA
+443 DDPIEGIKIGTQIA
-457 QNQSIQDND
+457 QNQSIKDND

-491 LTDNDISIDKATGGI
+491 LTNNDVSIDKATGGI

-512 NEEYEPIT
+512 NGEYEPIT
-520 EDDYNT
+520 EDDYST

-564 KVSFTWKGTNESNFS
+564 NVSFTWKGTNESNFS

-636 FRTNDNDIIKVV
+636 LRTNDNDIIKVV

>member
-1 MAANILTIG
+1 MAANVLTIG

-38 MNKYEEQGD
+38 INKYEEQGD

-102 MTKIQAAYAAREA
+102 MTKIQAAYSAREA

-129 MMFSRNAN
+129 VMFSRNAN
-137 YESLDSYLTGKQPT
+137 YESLDSYLTGNQPT

-173 RQDISVEAKKELGN
+173 RQDISVEAKKALGN
-187 TYWRLKTEQGFT
+187 TYWQLKTEQGFT

-204 DYMEKHPMFGT
+204 NYMEKHPMFGT

-269 TGTTRSGDS
+269 TGSGNSTT
-278 TANFNRFERVSLPLN
+278 NFNRFERVSLPSDV
-293 ANNASTR
+293 NNASTR

-308 AEFAQTLEDVN
+308 AEFARNLTYVN
-319 GIIESPETILQKK
+319 GIIESPETQVQKGENVEILKQLQ
-332 ENAKEIEN
+332 EIEN
-340 LRKIE
+340 
-345 EEWGG
+345 EWGG
-350 IPTLAST
+350 IPTLTSSDGMAPS
-357 DSRWSRGGNP
+357 S
-367 AKLLDS
+367 AKLIDRE
-373 NGNEIP
+373 GNEIP
-379 LEDIMGEKFTELS
+379 LESLLDESQKNLS
-392 DYGKKVMIGN
+392 DSQKKKLIRS
-402 KTKELLK
+402 KTRELV
-409 AAQEYDRLNKKIK
+409 AAAHKYNRLSPKIK
-422 TFTKESKRIE
+422 AFSRESQRITD
-432 ELQDKY
+432 LQDKY
-438 GNLIP
+438 GTLIP
-443 NDPIESIKTGTQIA
+443 DDPIEGIKIGTQIA
-457 QNQSIQDND
+457 QNQSIKDND

-491 LTDNDISIDKATGGI
+491 LTNNDVSIDKATGGI

-512 NEEYEPIT
+512 NGEYEPIT
-520 EDDYNT
+520 EDDYST

-564 KVSFTWKGTNESNFS
+564 NVSFTWKGTNESNFS

-636 FRTNDNDIIKVV
+636 LRTNDNDIIKVV

>member
-1 MAANILTIG
+1 MAANVLTIG

-38 MNKYEEQGD
+38 INKYEEQGD

-58 IEANKLYTTFKNNAI
+58 IEANKLYTTFKNNVI

-102 MTKIQAAYAAREA
+102 MTKIQAAYSAREA

-129 MMFSRNAN
+129 VMFSRNAN

-158 YLYQQGLRAGAAASS
+158 YLYQQGLRAGASTSS
-173 RQDISVEAKKELGN
+173 RQDISVEAKKALGN
-187 TYWRLKTEQGFT
+187 TYWQLKTDQGFT

-204 DYMEKHPMFGT
+204 NYMEKDPMFGT

-245 LTGMTDKQDI
+245 LTGMTNKQDI
-255 DFKPVVNVKVNTGT
+255 DFKPVINVKVNTGT
-269 TGTTRSGDS
+269 TGKTGSGD
-278 TANFNRFERVSLPLN
+278 FNRFERVSLPSDVN
-293 ANNASTR
+293 DASTK
-300 ELKGKISD
+300 ELKEKISD
-308 AEFAQTLEDVN
+308 VEFAQTLEDVN
-319 GIIESPETILQKK
+319 GIIESPETQVQKGENVEILKQLQ
-332 ENAKEIEN
+332 EIEN
-340 LRKIE
+340 
-345 EEWGG
+345 EWGG
-350 IPTLAST
+350 IPTLTSSDGMAPS
-357 DSRWSRGGNP
+357 S
-367 AKLLDS
+367 AKLIDRE
-373 NGNEIP
+373 GNEIP
-379 LEDIMGEKFTELS
+379 LESLLDESQKNLS
-392 DYGKKVMIGN
+392 DSQKKKLIRS
-402 KTKELLK
+402 KTRELV
-409 AAQEYDRLNKKIK
+409 AAAHKYNRLSPKIK
-422 TFTKESKRIE
+422 AFSRESQRITD
-432 ELQDKY
+432 LQDKY
-438 GNLIP
+438 GTLIP
-443 NDPIESIKTGTQIA
+443 DDPIEGIKIGTQIA
-457 QNQSIQDND
+457 QNQSILDND

-491 LTDNDISIDKATGGI
+491 LTNNDVSIDKATGGI

-512 NEEYEPIT
+512 NGKYEPIT

-550 NGNGIILTKNDGKE
+550 NGNGITLTKNDGIE
-564 KVSFTWKGTNESNFS
+564 NVSFTWKGTNESNFS

-601 NDLNNEDLVS
+601 NDLSNEDLVS
-611 VLYSGIPESIKSTG
+611 VLRSGIPESIKSTG

-636 FRTNDNDIIKVV
+636 LRTNDNDIIKVV
-648 YKPSNNEI
+648 YKPSTNKI
-656 VQISSMYEEANGNP
+656 VQMSSMYDEASGQAH
-670 YSSTLRTSTLM
+670 SSTLRSSTLM

>member
-1 MAANILTIG
+1 MAANVLTIG

-15 LSFDEMAKP
+15 LAFDEMAKP

-102 MTKIQAAYAAREA
+102 MTKIQAAYSAREA

-129 MMFSRNAN
+129 IMFSRNAN

-173 RQDISVEAKKELGN
+173 RQDISVEAKKALGN
-187 TYWRLKTEQGFT
+187 TYWQLKTEEGFT

-204 DYMEKHPMFGT
+204 NYMENDPMFGT

-269 TGTTRSGDS
+269 TGSGNSTT
-278 TANFNRFERVSLPLN
+278 NFNRFERVSLPSN
-293 ANNASTR
+293 VNNASTR
-300 ELKGKISD
+300 ELKEKISD
-308 AEFAQTLEDVN
+308 AEFAETLEDVN
-319 GIIESPETILQKK
+319 GVIESPETTLQKK
-332 ENAKEIEN
+332 ENAREIEK

-350 IPTLAST
+350 IPTLVST
-357 DSRWSRGGNP
+357 DSRWSRSGSP

-379 LEDIMGEKFTELS
+379 LEDIMGEKFTKLS

-402 KTKELLK
+402 KAKELLK

-432 ELQDKY
+432 SLQDKY
-438 GNLIP
+438 GTLIP
-443 NDPIESIKTGTQIA
+443 DNPIESIKIGTQIA

-512 NEEYEPIT
+512 NGEYEPIT
-520 EDDYNT
+520 EDDYST

-550 NGNGIILTKNDGKE
+550 NGNGIILTKNKGKE
-564 KVSFTWKGTNESNFS
+564 NISFTWKGTNESNFS

-601 NDLNNEDLVS
+601 NDLSNEDLVS
-611 VLYSGIPESIKSTG
+611 VLRSGIPESIKSTG

-636 FRTNDNDIIKVV
+636 LRTNDNDIIKVV

-656 VQISSMYEEANGNP
+656 VQISSMYEEAKGNP

>member
-1 MAANILTIG
+1 MAANVLTIG

-15 LSFDEMAKP
+15 LSFDEMTKP

-129 MMFSRNAN
+129 IMFSRNAN

-173 RQDISVEAKKELGN
+173 RQDISVEAKKALGN
-187 TYWRLKTEQGFT
+187 TYWQLKTDPGFT

-204 DYMEKHPMFGT
+204 NYMEKDPMFGT

-245 LTGMTDKQDI
+245 LTGMTNKQDI
-255 DFKPVVNVKVNTGT
+255 DFKPVINVKVNTGT
-269 TGTTRSGDS
+269 TGSGDS
-278 TANFNRFERVSLPLN
+278 TTNFNRFERVSLPSDVN
-293 ANNASTR
+293 DASTR

-308 AEFAQTLEDVN
+308 VEFAQTLEDVN

-332 ENAKEIEN
+332 ENAEEIER

-350 IPTLAST
+350 IPTLASNDPKWNRS
-357 DSRWSRGGNP
+357 DSP

-379 LEDIMGEKFTELS
+379 LEDIIGEKFTELS

-438 GNLIP
+438 GTLIP
-443 NDPIESIKTGTQIA
+443 DDPIEGIKIGTQIA
-457 QNQSIQDND
+457 QNQSILDND

-484 ITNKLRL
+484 LTNKLRL
-491 LTDNDISIDKATGGI
+491 LTDNDVSIDKATGGI

-512 NEEYEPIT
+512 NGKYEPIT

-550 NGNGIILTKNDGKE
+550 NGNGIILTKNDGIE
-564 KVSFTWKGTNESNFS
+564 NVSFTWKGTNESNFS

-584 SDKFTR
+584 SDKFTM

-601 NDLNNEDLVS
+601 NDLSNEDLVS
-611 VLYSGIPESIKSTG
+611 VLRSGIPESIKSTG

-636 FRTNDNDIIKVV
+636 LRTNDNDIIKVV
-648 YKPSNNEI
+648 YKPSTNKI
-656 VQISSMYEEANGNP
+656 VQMSSMYDEASGQAH
-670 YSSTLRTSTLM
+670 SSTLRSSTLM

>member
-1 MAANILTIG
+1 MAANVLTIG

-38 MNKYEEQGD
+38 INKYEEQGD

-102 MTKIQAAYAAREA
+102 MTKIQAAYSAREA

-129 MMFSRNAN
+129 VMFSRNAN

-173 RQDISVEAKKELGN
+173 RQDISVEAKKALGN
-187 TYWRLKTEQGFT
+187 TYWQLKTEQGFT

-204 DYMEKHPMFGT
+204 NYMEKHPMFGT

-255 DFKPVVNVKVNTGT
+255 DFKPVINVKVNTGT
-269 TGTTRSGDS
+269 TGSGDF
-278 TANFNRFERVSLPLN
+278 TTNFNRFERVSLPSDVN
-293 ANNASTR
+293 DASTR

-308 AEFAQTLEDVN
+308 VEFAQTLEDVN

-332 ENAKEIEN
+332 ENAEEIER
-340 LRKIE
+340 LRKIK

-350 IPTLAST
+350 IPTLASNDPKWNRS
-357 DSRWSRGGNP
+357 DSP

-379 LEDIMGEKFTELS
+379 LEDIIGEKFTELS

-438 GNLIP
+438 DTLIP
-443 NDPIESIKTGTQIA
+443 DDPIEGIKIGTQIA
-457 QNQSIQDND
+457 QNQSILDND

-484 ITNKLRL
+484 LTNKLRL
-491 LTDNDISIDKATGGI
+491 LTDNDVSIDKATGGI

-512 NEEYEPIT
+512 NGKYEPIT

-564 KVSFTWKGTNESNFS
+564 NVSFTWKGTNESNFS

-601 NDLNNEDLVS
+601 NDLSNEDLVS

-636 FRTNDNDIIKVV
+636 LRTNDNDIIKVV
-648 YKPSNNEI
+648 YKPSTNEI
-656 VQISSMYEEANGNP
+656 VQMSSMYDEASGQAH
-670 YSSTLRTSTLM
+670 SSTLRSSTLM

>member
-1 MAANILTIG
+1 MAANVLTIG

-173 RQDISVEAKKELGN
+173 RQDISVEAKKALGN
-187 TYWRLKTEQGFT
+187 TYWQLKTEQGFT

-204 DYMEKHPMFGT
+204 NYMEKHPMFGT

-229 SPADQEIAS
+229 SPVDQEIAS

-255 DFKPVVNVKVNTGT
+255 DFKPVINVKVN

-278 TANFNRFERVSLPLN
+278 TTNFNRFERVSLPSDV
-293 ANNASTR
+293 NNASTR

-308 AEFAQTLEDVN
+308 VDFAQTLEDVN

-332 ENAKEIEN
+332 ENAEEIEN

-350 IPTLAST
+350 IPTLASA
-357 DSRWSRGGNP
+357 DSRWSKSGNP

-402 KTKELLK
+402 KAKELLK

-438 GNLIP
+438 SALIP
-443 NDPIESIKTGTQIA
+443 DDPIESIKIGTQIE

-491 LTDNDISIDKATGGI
+491 LTDNDTSIEKATGGI

-512 NEEYEPIT
+512 NGKYEPIT
-520 EDDYNT
+520 DDDYST

-564 KVSFTWKGTNESNFS
+564 NVSFTWKGTNESNFS

-636 FRTNDNDIIKVV
+636 LRTNDNDIIKVV

>member
-1 MAANILTIG
+1 MAANVLTIG

-15 LSFDEMAKP
+15 LSFDEIAKP

-102 MTKIQAAYAAREA
+102 ITKIQAAYSAREA

-129 MMFSRNAN
+129 VMFSRNAN

-187 TYWRLKTEQGFT
+187 TYWRLKTDQGFT

-204 DYMEKHPMFGT
+204 DYMEKDPMFGT

-255 DFKPVVNVKVNTGT
+255 DFKPVINVKVNTGT
-269 TGTTRSGDS
+269 TGSGNPTT
-278 TANFNRFERVSLPLN
+278 NFNRFERVSLPSN
-293 ANNASTR
+293 VDNASTR

-308 AEFAQTLEDVN
+308 VEFAQTLEDVN

-350 IPTLAST
+350 IPTLVSA
-357 DSRWSRGGNP
+357 DSRWSRSGNP

-484 ITNKLRL
+484 LTNKLRL
-491 LTDNDISIDKATGGI
+491 LTDNDISIEKATGGI

-564 KVSFTWKGTNESNFS
+564 NVSFTWKGTNESNFS

-636 FRTNDNDIIKVV
+636 LRTNDNDIIKVV

>member
-1 MAANILTIG
+1 MAANVLTIG

-38 MNKYEEQGD
+38 INKYEEQGD

-102 MTKIQAAYAAREA
+102 MTKIQAAYSAREA

-129 MMFSRNAN
+129 MMFSRDAN

-173 RQDISVEAKKELGN
+173 RQDISVEAKKALGN
-187 TYWRLKTEQGFT
+187 TYWQLKTEQRFT

-204 DYMEKHPMFGT
+204 NYMEKDPMFGT

-245 LTGMTDKQDI
+245 LTGMTGKQDI

-269 TGTTRSGDS
+269 TGKTGSGD
-278 TANFNRFERVSLPLN
+278 FNRFERVSLPSDVN
-293 ANNASTR
+293 DASTR

-308 AEFAQTLEDVN
+308 VEFAQTLEDVN

-332 ENAKEIEN
+332 ENAEEIER

-350 IPTLAST
+350 IPTLASNDPKWNRS
-357 DSRWSRGGNP
+357 DSP

-443 NDPIESIKTGTQIA
+443 DDPIKGIKIGTQIA
-457 QNQSIQDND
+457 QNQSILDND

-484 ITNKLRL
+484 LTNKLRL
-491 LTDNDISIDKATGGI
+491 LTDNDVSIDKATGGI

-512 NEEYEPIT
+512 NGKYEPIT

-564 KVSFTWKGTNESNFS
+564 NVSFTWKGTNESNFS

-601 NDLNNEDLVS
+601 NDLSNEDLVS
-611 VLYSGIPESIKSTG
+611 VLRSGIPESIKSTG

-636 FRTNDNDIIKVV
+636 LRTNDNDIIKVV
-648 YKPSNNEI
+648 YKQSTNKI
-656 VQISSMYEEANGNP
+656 IKMSSMYAEASRQAH
-670 YSSTLRTSTLM
+670 SSRLRSSTLM

>member
-1 MAANILTIG
+1 MAANVLTIG

-47 VIGSLINPTSD
+47 VIGSLINPISD

-102 MTKIQAAYAAREA
+102 MTKIQAAYSAREA

-129 MMFSRNAN
+129 VMFSRNAN

-158 YLYQQGLRAGAAASS
+158 YLYQQGLRAGVAASS
-173 RQDISVEAKKELGN
+173 RQDISVEAKKALGN
-187 TYWRLKTEQGFT
+187 TYWQLKTEQGFT

-204 DYMEKHPMFGT
+204 NYMEKHPMFGT

-255 DFKPVVNVKVNTGT
+255 DFKPVINVKVNTGT
-269 TGTTRSGDS
+269 TGSGNSTT
-278 TANFNRFERVSLPLN
+278 NFNRFERVSLPSDV
-293 ANNASTR
+293 NNASTR

-308 AEFAQTLEDVN
+308 AEFARNLTYVN
-319 GIIESPETILQKK
+319 GIIESPETQVQKGENVEILKQLQ
-332 ENAKEIEN
+332 EIEN
-340 LRKIE
+340 
-345 EEWGG
+345 EWGG
-350 IPTLAST
+350 IPTLTSSDGMAPS
-357 DSRWSRGGNP
+357 S
-367 AKLLDS
+367 AKLIDRE
-373 NGNEIP
+373 GNEIP
-379 LEDIMGEKFTELS
+379 LESLLDESQKDLS
-392 DYGKKVMIGN
+392 DSQKKKLIRS
-402 KTKELLK
+402 KTRELV
-409 AAQEYDRLNKKIK
+409 AAAHKYNRLSPKIK
-422 TFTKESKRIE
+422 AFSRESQRITD
-432 ELQDKY
+432 LQDKY
-438 GNLIP
+438 GTLIP
-443 NDPIESIKTGTQIA
+443 DDPIEGIKIGTQIA
-457 QNQSIQDND
+457 QNQSILDND

-491 LTDNDISIDKATGGI
+491 LTNNDVSIDKATGGI

-512 NEEYEPIT
+512 NGKYEPIT
-520 EDDYNT
+520 EDDYST

-564 KVSFTWKGTNESNFS
+564 NVSFTWKGTNESNFS

-636 FRTNDNDIIKVV
+636 LRTNDNDIIKVV
-648 YKPSNNEI
+648 YKPSTNEI
-656 VQISSMYEEANGNP
+656 VQMSSMYDEASGQAH
-670 YSSTLRTSTLM
+670 SSTLRSSTLM

>member
-1 MAANILTIG
+1 MAANVLTIG

-173 RQDISVEAKKELGN
+173 RQDISVEAKKALGN
-187 TYWRLKTEQGFT
+187 TYWQLKTEQGFT

-204 DYMEKHPMFGT
+204 NYMEKHPLFGT

-229 SPADQEIAS
+229 SPVDQDIAS

-269 TGTTRSGDS
+269 TRSGDS
-278 TANFNRFERVSLPLN
+278 TTNFNRFERVSLPSDV
-293 ANNASTR
+293 NNASTR
-300 ELKGKISD
+300 ELKEKISD
-308 AEFAQTLEDVN
+308 VDFAQTLEDVN

-332 ENAKEIEN
+332 ENAEEIEN

-350 IPTLAST
+350 IPTLASA
-357 DSRWSRGGNP
+357 DSRWSKSGNP

-402 KTKELLK
+402 KAKELLK

-438 GNLIP
+438 SALIP
-443 NDPIESIKTGTQIA
+443 DDPIESIKIGTQIE

-491 LTDNDISIDKATGGI
+491 LTDNDTSIDKATGGI

-512 NEEYEPIT
+512 NGKYEPIT
-520 EDDYNT
+520 DDDYST

-564 KVSFTWKGTNESNFS
+564 NVSFTWKGTNESNFS

-590 SFDNDTKPINI
+590 SFDNGTKPINI

-636 FRTNDNDIIKVV
+636 LRTNDNDIIKVV

>member
-1 MAANILTIG
+1 MAANVLTIG

-129 MMFSRNAN
+129 VMFSRNAN

-173 RQDISVEAKKELGN
+173 RQDISVEAKKALGN
-187 TYWRLKTEQGFT
+187 TYWQLKTEEGFT

-204 DYMEKHPMFGT
+204 NYMENDPMFGT

-255 DFKPVVNVKVNTGT
+255 DFKPVINVKVNTGT
-269 TGTTRSGDS
+269 TGSGNPTT
-278 TANFNRFERVSLPLN
+278 NFNRFERVSLPSDVD
-293 ANNASTR
+293 NASTR
-300 ELKGKISD
+300 ELEGKISD
-308 AEFAQTLEDVN
+308 VEFAQTLEDVN

-332 ENAKEIEN
+332 ENAEEIEK

-350 IPTLAST
+350 IPTLESV
-357 DSRWSRGGNP
+357 DPRWSRSGSP

-409 AAQEYDRLNKKIK
+409 AAQEYDRLNKKVK

-438 GNLIP
+438 GTLIP
-443 NDPIESIKTGTQIA
+443 NDPIKGIKIGTQIA
-457 QNQSIQDND
+457 QNQSILDND

-491 LTDNDISIDKATGGI
+491 LTDNDVSIDKATGGI

-512 NEEYEPIT
+512 NGEYEPIT

-541 LGFNFKALR
+541 LGFNFKSLR

-564 KVSFTWKGTNESNFS
+564 SVSFTWKGTNESNFS

-601 NDLNNEDLVS
+601 NDLSNEDLVS

-636 FRTNDNDIIKVV
+636 LRTNDNDIIKVV

-656 VQISSMYEEANGNP
+656 VQISSMYEEANGQP

>member
-1 MAANILTIG
+1 MAANVLTIG

-38 MNKYEEQGD
+38 INKYEEQGD

-129 MMFSRNAN
+129 VMFSRNAN
-137 YESLDSYLTGKQPT
+137 YESLDSYLTGNQPT

-173 RQDISVEAKKELGN
+173 RQDISVEAKKALGN
-187 TYWRLKTEQGFT
+187 TYWQLKTEQGFT

-204 DYMEKHPMFGT
+204 NYMEKHPMFGT

-269 TGTTRSGDS
+269 TGSGNSTT
-278 TANFNRFERVSLPLN
+278 NFNRFERVSLPSN
-293 ANNASTR
+293 VNNASTR

-308 AEFAQTLEDVN
+308 AEFARNLTYVN
-319 GIIESPETILQKK
+319 GIIESPETQVQKGENVEILKQLQ
-332 ENAKEIEN
+332 EIEN
-340 LRKIE
+340 
-345 EEWGG
+345 EWGG
-350 IPTLAST
+350 IPTLTSSDGMAPS
-357 DSRWSRGGNP
+357 S
-367 AKLLDS
+367 AKLIDRE
-373 NGNEIP
+373 GNEIP
-379 LEDIMGEKFTELS
+379 LESLLDESQKNLS
-392 DYGKKVMIGN
+392 DSQKKKLIRS
-402 KTKELLK
+402 KTRELV
-409 AAQEYDRLNKKIK
+409 AAAHKYNRLSPKIK
-422 TFTKESKRIE
+422 AFSRESQRITD
-432 ELQDKY
+432 LQDKY
-438 GNLIP
+438 GTLIP
-443 NDPIESIKTGTQIA
+443 DDPIEGIKIGTQIA
-457 QNQSIQDND
+457 QNQSILDND

-491 LTDNDISIDKATGGI
+491 LTNNDVSIDKATGGI

-512 NEEYEPIT
+512 NGEYEPIT
-520 EDDYNT
+520 EDDYST

-564 KVSFTWKGTNESNFS
+564 NVSFTWKGTNESNFS

-601 NDLNNEDLVS
+601 NDLSNEDLVS

-636 FRTNDNDIIKVV
+636 LRTNDNDIIKVV
-648 YKPSNNEI
+648 YKPSTNEI
-656 VQISSMYEEANGNP
+656 VQMSSMYDEASGQAH
-670 YSSTLRTSTLM
+670 SSTLRSSTLM

>member
-1 MAANILTIG
+1 MAANVLTIG

-38 MNKYEEQGD
+38 INKYEEQGD

-102 MTKIQAAYAAREA
+102 MTKIQAAYSAREA

-129 MMFSRNAN
+129 VMFSRNAN

-158 YLYQQGLRAGAAASS
+158 YLYQQGLRAGASTSS
-173 RQDISVEAKKELGN
+173 RQDISVEAKKALGN
-187 TYWRLKTEQGFT
+187 TYWQLKTDQGFT

-204 DYMEKHPMFGT
+204 NYMEKDPMFGT

-245 LTGMTDKQDI
+245 LTGMTNKQDI
-255 DFKPVVNVKVNTGT
+255 DFKPVINVKVNTGT
-269 TGTTRSGDS
+269 TGKTGSGD
-278 TANFNRFERVSLPLN
+278 FNRFERVSLPSDVN
-293 ANNASTR
+293 DASTR
-300 ELKGKISD
+300 ELKEKISD
-308 AEFAQTLEDVN
+308 DEFARNLTYVN
-319 GIIESPETILQKK
+319 GIIESPETQVQKGENVEILKQLQ
-332 ENAKEIEN
+332 EIEN
-340 LRKIE
+340 
-345 EEWGG
+345 EWGG
-350 IPTLAST
+350 IPTLTSSDGMAPS
-357 DSRWSRGGNP
+357 S
-367 AKLLDS
+367 AKLIDRE
-373 NGNEIP
+373 GNEIP
-379 LEDIMGEKFTELS
+379 LESLLDESQKNLS
-392 DYGKKVMIGN
+392 DSQKKKLIRS
-402 KTKELLK
+402 KTRELV
-409 AAQEYDRLNKKIK
+409 AAAHKYNRLSPKIK
-422 TFTKESKRIE
+422 AFSRESQRITD
-432 ELQDKY
+432 LQDKY
-438 GNLIP
+438 GTLIP
-443 NDPIESIKTGTQIA
+443 DDPIEGIKIGTQIA
-457 QNQSIQDND
+457 QNQSILDND

-491 LTDNDISIDKATGGI
+491 LTNNDVSIDKATGGI

-512 NEEYEPIT
+512 NGKYEPIT

-550 NGNGIILTKNDGKE
+550 NGNGITLTKNDGIE
-564 KVSFTWKGTNESNFS
+564 NVSFTWKGTNESNFS

-601 NDLNNEDLVS
+601 NDLSNEDLVS
-611 VLYSGIPESIKSTG
+611 VLRSGIPESIKSTG

-636 FRTNDNDIIKVV
+636 LRTNDNDIIKVV
-648 YKPSNNEI
+648 YKPSTNKI
-656 VQISSMYEEANGNP
+656 VQMSSMYDEASGQAH
-670 YSSTLRTSTLM
+670 SSTLRSSTLM

>member
-1 MAANILTIG
+1 MAANVLTIG

-173 RQDISVEAKKELGN
+173 RQDISVEAKKALGN
-187 TYWRLKTEQGFT
+187 TYWQLKTEQGFT

-204 DYMEKHPMFGT
+204 NYMEKHPMFGT

-255 DFKPVVNVKVNTGT
+255 DFKPVINVKVNTGT
-269 TGTTRSGDS
+269 TGSGNSTT
-278 TANFNRFERVSLPLN
+278 NFNRFERVSLPSDV
-293 ANNASTR
+293 NNASTR

-308 AEFAQTLEDVN
+308 AEFARNLTYVN
-319 GIIESPETILQKK
+319 GIIESPETQVQKGENVEILKQLQ
-332 ENAKEIEN
+332 EIEN
-340 LRKIE
+340 
-345 EEWGG
+345 EWGG
-350 IPTLAST
+350 IPTLTSSDGMAPS
-357 DSRWSRGGNP
+357 S
-367 AKLLDS
+367 AKLIDRE
-373 NGNEIP
+373 GNEIP
-379 LEDIMGEKFTELS
+379 LESLLDESQKDLS
-392 DYGKKVMIGN
+392 DSQKKKLIRS
-402 KTKELLK
+402 KTRELV
-409 AAQEYDRLNKKIK
+409 AAAHKYNRLSPKIK
-422 TFTKESKRIE
+422 AFSRESQRITD
-432 ELQDKY
+432 LQDKY
-438 GNLIP
+438 GTLIP
-443 NDPIESIKTGTQIA
+443 DDPIEGIKIGTQIA
-457 QNQSIQDND
+457 QNQSILDND

-491 LTDNDISIDKATGGI
+491 LTNNDVSIDKATGGI

-512 NEEYEPIT
+512 NGKYEPIT
-520 EDDYNT
+520 EDDYST

-564 KVSFTWKGTNESNFS
+564 NVSFTWKGTNESNFS

-611 VLYSGIPESIKSTG
+611 VLRSGIPESIKSTG

-636 FRTNDNDIIKVV
+636 LRTNDNDIIKVV
-648 YKPSNNEI
+648 YKPSTNEI
-656 VQISSMYEEANGNP
+656 VQMSSMYDEASGQAH
-670 YSSTLRTSTLM
+670 SSTLRSSTLM

>member
-1 MAANILTIG
+1 MAANVLTIG

-173 RQDISVEAKKELGN
+173 RQDISVEAKKALGN
-187 TYWRLKTEQGFT
+187 TYWQLKTEQGFT

-204 DYMEKHPMFGT
+204 NYMEKHPMFGT

-229 SPADQEIAS
+229 SPVDQEIAS

-269 TGTTRSGDS
+269 TRSGDS
-278 TANFNRFERVSLPLN
+278 TTNFNRFERVSLPSDV
-293 ANNASTR
+293 NNASTR

-308 AEFAQTLEDVN
+308 VDFAQTLEDVN

-332 ENAKEIEN
+332 ENAEEIEN

-350 IPTLAST
+350 IPTLASA
-357 DSRWSRGGNP
+357 DSRWSKSGNP

-402 KTKELLK
+402 KAKELLK

-438 GNLIP
+438 SALIP
-443 NDPIESIKTGTQIA
+443 DDPIESIKIGTQIE
-457 QNQSIQDND
+457 QNQFIKDND

-491 LTDNDISIDKATGGI
+491 LTDNDTSIDKATGGI

-512 NEEYEPIT
+512 NGKYEPIT
-520 EDDYNT
+520 DDDYST

-564 KVSFTWKGTNESNFS
+564 NVSFTWKGTNESNFS

-590 SFDNDTKPINI
+590 SFDNGTKPINI

-611 VLYSGIPESIKSTG
+611 VLYSGIPDSIKSTG

-636 FRTNDNDIIKVV
+636 LRTNDNDIIKVV

>member
-1 MAANILTIG
+1 MAANVLTIG

-38 MNKYEEQGD
+38 INKYEEQGD
-47 VIGSLINPTSD
+47 VIGSLINPISD

-102 MTKIQAAYAAREA
+102 MTKIQAAYSAREA

-129 MMFSRNAN
+129 VMFSRNAN

-173 RQDISVEAKKELGN
+173 RQDISVEAKKALGN
-187 TYWRLKTEQGFT
+187 TYWQLKTEQRFT

-204 DYMEKHPMFGT
+204 NYMEKDPMFGT

-255 DFKPVVNVKVNTGT
+255 DFKPVINVKVNTGT
-269 TGTTRSGDS
+269 TGKTGSGDF
-278 TANFNRFERVSLPLN
+278 TTNFNRFERVSLPSDV
-293 ANNASTR
+293 NNASTR

-308 AEFAQTLEDVN
+308 VDFAQTLEDVN

-332 ENAKEIEN
+332 ENAEEIER

-350 IPTLAST
+350 IPTLASNDPKWNRS
-357 DSRWSRGGNP
+357 DSS

-379 LEDIMGEKFTELS
+379 LEDIIGEKFTELS

-438 GNLIP
+438 SALIP
-443 NDPIESIKTGTQIA
+443 DDPIEGIKIGTQIA
-457 QNQSIQDND
+457 QNQSIKDND
-466 VITFNTT
+466 VIVFNTT

-491 LTDNDISIDKATGGI
+491 LTDNDVSIDKATGGI

-512 NEEYEPIT
+512 NGKYEPIT

-550 NGNGIILTKNDGKE
+550 NGNGITLTKDDGIE
-564 KVSFTWKGTNESNFS
+564 NVSFTWKGTNESNFS

-590 SFDNDTKPINI
+590 SFDNDIKPINI
-601 NDLNNEDLVS
+601 NDLSNEDLVS
-611 VLYSGIPESIKSTG
+611 VLRSGIPESIKSTG

-636 FRTNDNDIIKVV
+636 LRTNDNDIIKVV

-656 VQISSMYEEANGNP
+656 VQISSMYEEAKGQP